1 MEISGQKQ
9 NIDYL
14 MTTKKYKLSF
24 FGISP
29 KHDWNVLF
37 NFGVVL
43 LIAASLLYYFDSQN
57 IKKSISSENL
67 IREQKNYFN
76 IEKAKILLKNLE
88 NKKTSVD
95 QSL

>member
-43 LIAASLLYYFDSQN
+43 LIIASLLYYFDSQN
-57 IKKSISSENL
+57 IKKSTSSENL
-67 IREQKNYFN
+67 IREEKNYFN
-76 IEKAKILLKNLE
+76 IEKAKNLLKNLE
-88 NKKTSVD
+88 TKKISVD